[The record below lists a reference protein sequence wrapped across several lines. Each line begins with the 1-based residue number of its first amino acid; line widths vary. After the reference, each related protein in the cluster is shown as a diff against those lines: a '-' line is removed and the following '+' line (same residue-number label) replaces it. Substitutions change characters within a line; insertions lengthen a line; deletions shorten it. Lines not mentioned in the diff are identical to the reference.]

1 MEQEVVTTWCSLKC
15 LMASLRPW
23 WSELEGRMEI
33 VHIAEQS
40 LLKTDGQGSNTEA
53 AGDGKRCSKEA
64 GDVISVSEKGLLR
77 QRRITENYSFI
88 IKTWISSD

>member
-1 MEQEVVTTWCSLKC
+1 
-15 LMASLRPW
+15 
-23 WSELEGRMEI
+23 MEI

-77 QRRITENYSFI
+77 QRRITERDKQNIILNHMMVDCSRKQPGPLLFNLPLNGVPLNYSSF
-88 IKTWISSD
+88 

>member
-1 MEQEVVTTWCSLKC
+1 
-15 LMASLRPW
+15 MASLRPW

-88 IKTWISSD
+88 IKT